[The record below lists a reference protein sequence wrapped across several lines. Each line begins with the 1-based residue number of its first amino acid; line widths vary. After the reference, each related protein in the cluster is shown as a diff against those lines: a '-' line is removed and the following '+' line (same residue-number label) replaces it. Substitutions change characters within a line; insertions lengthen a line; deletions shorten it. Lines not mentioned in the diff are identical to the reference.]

1 MRKTLIVIPAA
12 LAVAVGALAPTGAA
26 DNGQPKNIK
35 RPAYGLTGDG
45 SLVRFDAA
53 NPSRAERVGRIT
65 GLAAGERLVGIDFRP
80 VTGDLYGL
88 GDKSNLYEIAT
99 QSARGTLRSSLT
111 TGSGAG
117 LALQGTR
124 FGIDFNPTVDRL
136 RVTSDTRQNLRVNVD
151 TGATTVDRAIAYAAG
166 DRSAGKQPEPVGV
179 AYTNNDNDQAMEGR
193 LISFGQAPA
202 TGTKLFTVDAARG
215 SLALQDPPNDGTLRT
230 VGRLRQRTTSA
241 VGFDVYSYPNS
252 EGDTASN
259 TGYASLRRGGPAR
272 LYKVSLATGRA
283 KRIRGGGGAF
293 RTVEDIA
300 IRP

>member
-1 MRKTLIVIPAA
+1 MRKTLTVIPAA
-12 LAVAVGALAPTGAA
+12 LAVAVGALAPASVA

-35 RPAYGLTGDG
+35 RPAYGLAGDG

-80 VTGDLYGL
+80 VTGELYGL

-99 QSARGTLRSSLT
+99 QSARGTMRSSLR

-117 LALQGTR
+117 LTLQGTR

-136 RVTSDTRQNLRVNVD
+136 RVTSDARENLRVNVD
-151 TGATTVDRAIAYAAG
+151 TGATSVDRAIAYGSG
-166 DRSAGKQPEPVGV
+166 DRNAGKQPVPVGV
-179 AYTNNDNDQAMEGR
+179 AYTNNDNDQSMGGS
-193 LISFGQAPA
+193 LISFGQSRA
-202 TGTKLFTVDAARG
+202 TGTKLFTIDAARG
-215 SLALQDPPNDGTLRT
+215 SLALQEPPNDGTLRT

-252 EGDTASN
+252 EGNTASN
-259 TGYASLRRGGPAR
+259 TGYASLVRRGRAR

-283 KRIRGGGGAF
+283 KRVRGGGGVF
-293 RTVEDIA
+293 RGVADIA

>member
-12 LAVAVGALAPTGAA
+12 LAVAVGALAPTGVA
-26 DNGQPKNIK
+26 DNGQPRNIK

-53 NPSRAERVGRIT
+53 NPSRAERVARIT
-65 GLAAGERLVGIDFRP
+65 GLASGERLVGIDFRP
-80 VTGDLYGL
+80 VTGELYGL

-99 QSARGTLRSSLT
+99 QSARGTMRSSLK

-136 RVTSDTRQNLRVNVD
+136 RVTSDARQNLRVNVD
-151 TGATTVDRAIAYAAG
+151 TGAATVDRAIAYAPR
-166 DRSAGKQPEPVGV
+166 DRNAGKQPQPVGV
-179 AYTNNDNDQAMEGR
+179 AYTNNDNDQTTGGP
-193 LISFGQAPA
+193 LISFGRSPA
-202 TGTKLFTVDAARG
+202 TGTKLFSIDAARG
-215 SLALQDPPNDGTLRT
+215 SLALHDPPNDGTLRT

-252 EGDTASN
+252 EGNTASN
-259 TGYASLRRGGPAR
+259 TAYASLRRGGRAR

-283 KRIRGGGGAF
+283 KPVRGGGGSF
-293 RTVEDIA
+293 RAVEDIA